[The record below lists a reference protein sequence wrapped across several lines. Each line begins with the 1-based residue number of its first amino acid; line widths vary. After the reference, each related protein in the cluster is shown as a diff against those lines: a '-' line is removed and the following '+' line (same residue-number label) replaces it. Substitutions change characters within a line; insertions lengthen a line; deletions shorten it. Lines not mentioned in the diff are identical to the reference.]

1 MATTT
6 GHEVVIERT
15 IRATPQRIFRA
26 LTDATEMEK
35 WFFTE
40 ARTDPRVGGHYQIA
54 WRATDDP
61 ASRNHTR
68 HGKYLEIVPDRK
80 IVFEWMGAPGEAEDK
95 MYSLRGMR
103 TTVAI
108 TLTPEGDSTHLRL
121 VHTGFLDTE
130 FGREMAASH
139 TGGWTFYAANLERYL
154 TGGADLRAAEF
165 RQKVK

>member
-26 LTDATEMEK
+26 LTDAAELEK

-40 ARTDPRVGGHYQIA
+40 ARTDPRVGGSYEIA
-54 WRATDDP
+54 WQAADDP
-61 ASRNHTR
+61 TRDHTR

-80 IVFEWMGAPGEAEDK
+80 IVFEWLGAPGEPEDR

-108 TLTPEGDSTHLRL
+108 TLTPEGDSTRLRL
-121 VHTGFLDTE
+121 VHTGFPDTE
-130 FGREMAASH
+130 FGREMGTSH
-139 TGGWTFYAANLERYL
+139 TGGWTFYTANLERYL
-154 TGGADLRAAEF
+154 TGGEDLRAAEC